1 MLRVLLVGCAI
12 GLLGLVACSGSDGDS
27 DDRVLE
33 LRGYDITEQDY
44 QTTIR
49 LRFLNPLDASVCDSL
64 VGLSPEDVVE
74 LATLE
79 IETNPQEPP
88 SPRATV
94 KPDQLGD
101 PDDRERAAEIIL
113 EECDRL
119 SD

>member
-79 IETNPQEPP
+79 IETTTWELKVENEGKTIKEASCRGEGTEVP
-88 SPRATV
+88 V
-94 KPDQLGD
+94 PD
-101 PDDRERAAEIIL
+101 RVMIKT
-113 EECDRL
+113 
-119 SD
+119 S